1 MTDIP
6 AGKLAPPSTSP
17 AMKSWPTEAESTMSP
32 VGPLGCI
39 PAVATAKMTRLIEGG
54 KRMPSAPDVAMTPA
68 PKRGG

>member
-1 MTDIP
+1 MPSYRVTDC
-6 AGKLAPPSTSP
+6 GCGP
-17 AMKSWPTEAESTMSP
+17 AMKSWPTDAESTISP

-54 KRMPSAPDVAMTPA
+54 KRMPSAPEVAMTPA